1 MLVDKNF
8 MIEIKRK
15 EGESVNAFIYRFTKK
30 IQQSGVLKE
39 SKRRRF
45 HTRDTNRRARR
56 ASTLY
61 RVAKKKEIERK
72 RKLGK

>member
-1 MLVDKNF
+1 

-15 EGESVNAFIYRFTKK
+15 EGESANSFMYRFTKK

-39 SKRRRF
+39 SKRRRVYK
-45 HTRDTNRRARR
+45 RPTNKAGKR
-56 ASTLY
+56 ASATY
-61 RVAKKKEIERK
+61 RAGKKKEIERQ